1 LAERKEIALDNLGIM
16 LVKAA
21 ALAGGAILGALL
33 ARWCDEM
40 LAAQAQARSEFDRTR
55 YEQGLTPVAPQP
67 RIEENRTM

>member
-1 LAERKEIALDNLGIM
+1 MGSFSIL

-40 LAAQAQARSEFDRTR
+40 LAAQAQARSEYDRTR
-55 YEQGLTPVAPQP
+55 YEQGLAPIAPQP
-67 RIEENRTM
+67 RTEDSAI